1 MNNFDVTILT
11 PQGDDRIKLIPTANN
26 TILETSQSYPGSY
39 KNISIELTDENLKQ
53 LRAWI
58 GCYFKE
64 SEENKKKQELIS
76 NRMAA
81 YEVYLENLGNKDVS
95 NSNVPNNAI
104 EYFNDLK
111 NYLDFSVL
119 APELHTSYRHTVL
132 MGFFKA
138 DDVTTHKLT
147 LEFLMNGNS
156 VSTILYTIES
166 YSEYSNRY
174 EFEDEGLKVI
184 PLGTIYNAE
193 DTNLK
198 VCARAIKFIYDEFM
212 ETDYE

>member
-11 PQGDDRIKLIPTANN
+11 PQGDNRIKLIPTANN

-39 KNISIELTDENLKQ
+39 KNISIELSDESLEQ

-58 GCYFKE
+58 DCYFKE

-76 NRMAA
+76 NRMVA

-95 NSNVPNNAI
+95 NSSIPNNVI

-119 APELHTSYRHTVL
+119 TPELHTSYRHTVL
-132 MGFFKA
+132 MSFFKA
-138 DDVTTHKLT
+138 DGVTTYRLI
-147 LEFLMNGNS
+147 LEFLLNGNS

-166 YSEYSNRY
+166 YNEYRGRY
-174 EFEDEGLKVI
+174 EFRNEGLKVI
-184 PLGTIYNAE
+184 PLGTVYNAE
-193 DTNLK
+193 DINLK
-198 VCARAIKFIYDEFM
+198 VCARVIKFIYDEFM
-212 ETDYE
+212 ETD

>member
-11 PQGDDRIKLIPTANN
+11 PQGDNRVKLIPGVNN
-26 TILETSQSYPGSY
+26 VVLETSQSYPGYY
-39 KNISIELTDENLKQ
+39 KNIEFELSNESLEQ
-53 LRAWI
+53 LRAWLD
-58 GCYFKE
+58 CYFKE
-64 SEENKKKQELIS
+64 NEEEKKKQKVIS

-81 YEVYLENLGNKDVS
+81 YEVYLENLANFEIM
-95 NSNVPNNAI
+95 NSEIPKNVI
-104 EYFNDLK
+104 EYFNSLK
-111 NYLDFSVL
+111 NYLDFSIL
-119 APELHTSYRHTVL
+119 APELCASHRYTVL
-132 MGFFKA
+132 MKFFKVSERA
-138 DDVTTHKLT
+138 IHKLT

-166 YSEYSNRY
+166 YNEYSGRY
-174 EFEDEGLKVI
+174 EFADEGLKIV

-198 VCARAIKFIYDEFM
+198 LCAKAIKDIYNEFM

>member
-11 PQGDDRIKLIPTANN
+11 TQGDNRVKLIPTANN

-39 KNISIELTDENLKQ
+39 KNISIELTNEDLEQ

-58 GCYFKE
+58 DCYFKE

-95 NSNVPNNAI
+95 NSSIPNNTI

-119 APELHTSYRHTVL
+119 APELRTSYRHTVL

-138 DDVTTHKLT
+138 DYVTTHKLT

-174 EFEDEGLKVI
+174 EFEDEGLKII

-212 ETDYE
+212 ETD